1 MITFLCW
8 YFGISITYTI
18 LLYLTLTSNK
28 VFCWLLENGKDTQFN
43 NYLNLRSTIL
53 YIPITTIALSVLVSP
68 INLVLL
74 TLLVASQFIGKGFV
88 KVVGSQEEKFRLK
101 AKCRINAKHHLKS
114 KYNTK
119 SGGDDNK

>member
-18 LLYLTLTSNK
+18 ILYLLLTSDK
-28 VFCWLLENGKDTQFN
+28 VFCLLLEHGKDAHFN
-43 NYLNLRSTIL
+43 AYLNLRVIML

-74 TLLVASQFIGKGFV
+74 TLLMTSQSIGKGFA
-88 KVVGSQEEKFRLK
+88 KVIGSQEEKFRLK
-101 AKCRINAKHHLKS
+101 ASYRLKA